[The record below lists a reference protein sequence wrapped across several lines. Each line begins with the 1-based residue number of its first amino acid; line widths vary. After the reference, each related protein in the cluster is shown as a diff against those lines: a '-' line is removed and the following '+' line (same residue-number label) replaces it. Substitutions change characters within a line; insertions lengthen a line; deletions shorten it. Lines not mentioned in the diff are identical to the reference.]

1 MGIKSKVRKWLEE
14 GLIDTDQMEAI
25 LHYEKGTKPSLSY
38 SLYGFLIVATVSAS
52 LGLIALITA
61 NWQIIPPFVKLGSY
75 FLILA
80 SLSVYAIKTDWKS
93 QSVFWSSSLLFFFML
108 LCLAGIGLIA
118 QIYNIKGESYQTLF
132 FWSFISLGL
141 MLVSQGSLT
150 LYLWF
155 ASLYT
160 AIYLYLI
167 EIQIDN
173 HLLFKL
179 ILCQPLLFGFLS
191 LLFHNQKAVELF
203 PSLKF
208 KRKVFEEGFLLT
220 GILSLILFH
229 TVSYKNNFQA
239 IDFFLLV
246 PASLIVLLGIYLS
259 TYRKIQ
265 KKLLTSAL
273 FLFLLFYVLTFNG
286 NIHTLGLMIFSSLFL
301 ALFAFF
307 FATLKK
313 KSIFTFL
320 IFALIA
326 RILFFYITIFKSLT
340 VTGLILLC
348 SGFFIFMV
356 VKWIKNNEQKWIK
369 WIESLK

>member
-1 MGIKSKVRKWLEE
+1 MGIKSKVQKWLAE
-14 GLIDTDQMEAI
+14 GLIDEDQMEAI
-25 LHYEKGTKPSLSY
+25 LRYEKGTQPNLSY
-38 SLYGFLIVATVSAS
+38 SLYGFLIVAVVSAS

-61 NWQIIPPFVKLGSY
+61 NWQVIPPFVKLGSY

-80 SLSVYAIKTDWKS
+80 GLSMYAIKTDRKS
-93 QSVFWSSSLLFFFML
+93 RSHFWFSGLLCFFML
-108 LCLAGIGLIA
+108 LGLAGIGLIA

-141 MLVSQGSLT
+141 MLISQGSLI

-160 AIYLYLI
+160 AIWLYLI
-167 EIQIDN
+167 EIKLDN
-173 HLLFKL
+173 HLLFRL
-179 ILCQPLLFGFLS
+179 ILCQPLFFGFLS
-191 LLFHNQKAVELF
+191 LLFHNQKVVGLF

-220 GILSLILFH
+220 GILSLVLFH
-229 TVSYKNNFQA
+229 TVSYKHSLQEL
-239 IDFFLLV
+239 DFYLLGS
-246 PASLIVLLGIYLS
+246 AGLIVLLGIYLS

-265 KKLLTSAL
+265 KKLLSSAL
-273 FLFLLFYVLTFNG
+273 FLFFLFYVLTFNG
-286 NIHTLGLMIFSSLFL
+286 NIHTLGLMIFSTLFL

-326 RILFFYITIFKSLT
+326 RILFFYIAIFKSLT
-340 VTGLILLC
+340 VTGLILLF

-356 VKWIKNNEQKWIK
+356 VKWIKNNEQKWLK
-369 WIESLK
+369 WVESLE